1 MKSLNSISYHFFLIV
16 TPWNFNPKNK
26 LYRCTVKVKVTQS
39 CPALCNPMDNSPWN
53 SPSQN
58 TGVGSLPYSRR
69 SSQSGIK
76 PRSPTMQVASL
87 PAEPQGKP
95 QMYCRYL
102 RYFCPPQIPAF
113 NPIEK
118 TSLYLLK
125 TQCNT
130 LAT

>member
-1 MKSLNSISYHFFLIV
+1 MYCERASQLSPVQLFA
-16 TPWNFNPKNK
+16 TPWTMVHGILQPRILEWVAF
-26 LYRCTVKVKVTQS
+26 
-39 CPALCNPMDNSPWN
+39 
-53 SPSQN
+53 
-58 TGVGSLPYSRR
+58 PYSRG

-76 PRSPTMQVASL
+76 PRSPTMQVTSL

-95 QMYCRYL
+95 QMYGGYL